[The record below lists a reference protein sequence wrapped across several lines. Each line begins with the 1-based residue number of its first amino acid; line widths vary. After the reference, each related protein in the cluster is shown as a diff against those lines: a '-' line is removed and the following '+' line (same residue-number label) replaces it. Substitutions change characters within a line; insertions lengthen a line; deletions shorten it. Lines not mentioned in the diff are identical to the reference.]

1 MHGPVLAD
9 PAYSTGFVRE
19 SRPLKCQETTSPW
32 SSELRSHVGVS
43 EPELQKQVLLRRLH
57 QAGSE
62 WLISELSPTPV
73 PLSALVPE
81 EAAFPEEP

>member
-1 MHGPVLAD
+1 MLAESAD
-9 PAYSTGFVRE
+9 SAGFVRE
-19 SRPLKCQETTSPW
+19 GRPPMYQGTTIPC